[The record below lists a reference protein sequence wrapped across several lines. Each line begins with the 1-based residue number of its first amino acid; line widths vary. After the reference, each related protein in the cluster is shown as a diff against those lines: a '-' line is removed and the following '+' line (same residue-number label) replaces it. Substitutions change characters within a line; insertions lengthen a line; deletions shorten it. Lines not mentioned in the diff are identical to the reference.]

1 MSKPSKRDMLLH
13 SVSLQVA
20 AIFHTISV
28 EDMSEDIKD
37 DLITAYRC
45 LRRHITIAPDGKRY
59 GATEGYR
66 AMQGDI

>member
-13 SVSLQVA
+13 SISLQVA
-20 AIFHTISV
+20 AIFHTINK
-28 EDMSEDIKD
+28 EDMTEELSD